1 MAFSVTVVS
10 LTGPFHTT
18 GLSGPQHTFE
28 MDARDDFIEDGEC
41 HSNNS
46 QEHEE
51 QDSTSGELQG
61 FKGNSRLLSVN
72 LFIYLLTAHK
82 ILKTQEDNSDCS
94 VQCRDLKKKRI
105 AK

>member
-1 MAFSVTVVS
+1 MVFSVTVVS

-46 QEHEE
+46 QEPEE
-51 QDSTSGELQG
+51 QDSTSGELHG
-61 FKGNSRLLSVN
+61 FKGNSRQLSE
-72 LFIYLLTAHK
+72 FIYIFAC
-82 ILKTQEDNSDCS
+82 CS
-94 VQCRDLKKKRI
+94 
-105 AK
+105 